1 MREGVREREREVQP
15 AEEEESST
23 ERFAPRRK
31 VKLGFEDVSTMHPSS
46 STTSAFGSW
55 GLGFKVPGL
64 GFRVPGSGF
73 GVPGF
78 WIRVL
83 GSGFRVPG
91 FWFWFLVFG
100 FRVFGFRVS
109 GFGFRASSSSFRL
122 SVSGFGFWVQSLPDF
137 ESGRNLVTRSWF
149 SAQCLR
155 FRV

>member
-1 MREGVREREREVQP
+1 VREGVREREREVQP

-64 GFRVPGSGF
+64 GFRIRGSGIRVRGSGF

-78 WIRVL
+78 WIRAL
-83 GSGFRVPG
+83 GSGFRVQG
-91 FWFWFLVFG
+91 FG

-122 SVSGFGFWVQSLPDF
+122 SVFGFGFRVQGLPDF

-155 FRV
+155 LRV